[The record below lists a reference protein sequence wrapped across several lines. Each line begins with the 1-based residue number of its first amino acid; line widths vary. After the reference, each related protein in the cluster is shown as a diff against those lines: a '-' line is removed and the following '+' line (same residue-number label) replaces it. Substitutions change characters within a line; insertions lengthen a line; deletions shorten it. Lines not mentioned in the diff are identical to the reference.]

1 MWSEFLERAIAS
13 KWIAGPSINDALKR
27 AEHFNKLGMHAI
39 INYLGEE
46 LTSEKDVDDAVDKYI
61 SLIREIKNNGLD
73 ASISVKITQ
82 LGLRLTKELAYKN
95 YNKLAEF
102 ARRNKVFLWLDMEA
116 SDTVDETINAYEK
129 QVDKGNVGIAIQ
141 AYLRRSANDIKELVK
156 INGIV
161 RLVKGAYSE
170 KREIAFQR
178 KEEINKNYERLML
191 YLFKNARAFTLA
203 THDSNMIEKGL
214 ELNKKYNK
222 EVTYAMLNGI
232 RNEYAKSLAERGE
245 RVAIYIPF
253 GPKWIDYAYRRM
265 RERGHVSLIMR
276 SLISNK

>member
-1 MWSEFLERAIAS
+1 MLSSLLEKIIAG

-61 SLIREIKNNGLD
+61 SLIMEIKNNGLD

-82 LGLRLTKELAYKN
+82 LGLRLGKELVYKN

-116 SDTVDETINAYEK
+116 SDTVDEAINAYEK

-156 INGIV
+156 RNGIV

-178 KEEINKNYERLML
+178 KEEINENYERLML

-232 RNEYAKSLAERGE
+232 RNDYAKSLAERGE